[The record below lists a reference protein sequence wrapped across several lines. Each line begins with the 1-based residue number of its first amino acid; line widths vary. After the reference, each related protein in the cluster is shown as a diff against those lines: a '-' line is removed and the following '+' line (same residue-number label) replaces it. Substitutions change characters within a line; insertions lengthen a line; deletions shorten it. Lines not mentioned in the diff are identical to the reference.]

1 MVGRAAIPAGSSP
14 LAVVQ
19 VILPGSV
26 LKPRIRGGGG
36 STDGNGG
43 SRRRGRAGRHGHT
56 GRTGAAGGSVE
67 GDSRRKAKIEA
78 RAAERQAAEQAEY
91 EAKRAKREAAKA
103 EGKSPRGPEPKP
115 PESGVGDTDQINL
128 TDEESRIMPA
138 GGNSFQQAYNIQVGV
153 DTESMLIV
161 TEYVT
166 QHANDKQEIEPT
178 LKAIE
183 ETAEAL
189 GKPEALLSDNG
200 YFSETNVKEC
210 AAAGITP
217 YIAPGREP
225 HHLPVEQRWTSPPP
239 LAADANAVETRKCDP
254 RFGC

>member
-1 MVGRAAIPAGSSP
+1 MAMAEAADADVPEGMGIPAK
-14 LAVVQ
+14 LARREDR
-19 VILPGSV
+19 
-26 LKPRIRGGGG
+26 LKAIAAA
-36 STDGNGG
+36 
-43 SRRRGRAGRHGHT
+43 RRRLRRGQRKDRH
-56 GRTGAAGGSVE
+56 
-67 GDSRRKAKIEA
+67 
-78 RAAERQAAEQAEY
+78 AEQAEY

>member
-1 MVGRAAIPAGSSP
+1 MKSRA
-14 LAVVQ
+14 
-19 VILPGSV
+19 
-26 LKPRIRGGGG
+26 
-36 STDGNGG
+36 
-43 SRRRGRAGRHGHT
+43 
-56 GRTGAAGGSVE
+56 
-67 GDSRRKAKIEA
+67 
-78 RAAERQAAEQAEY
+78 
-91 EAKRAKREAAKA
+91 
-103 EGKSPRGPEPKP
+103 
-115 PESGVGDTDQINL
+115 
-128 TDEESRIMPA
+128 RIMPA